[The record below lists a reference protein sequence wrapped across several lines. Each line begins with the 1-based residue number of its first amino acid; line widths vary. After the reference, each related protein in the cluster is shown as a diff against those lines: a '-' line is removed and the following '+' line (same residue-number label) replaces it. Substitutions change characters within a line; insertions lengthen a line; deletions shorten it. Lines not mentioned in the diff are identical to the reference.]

1 MPPSTVI
8 RYFNCTLI
16 QFLYRTVALEQFQ
29 FFLKKKGSSV
39 RLLHFNLTQRKL
51 KLLQSLIKFVK

>member
-29 FFLKKKGSSV
+29 FFEKKKRKFSEIV
-39 RLLHFNLTQRKL
+39 AFN
-51 KLLQSLIKFVK
+51 